1 MRHELLFKKDHVFE
15 IREKDLLGRI
25 GKLHTKNGILET
37 PYLFPVVHPKHHIV
51 LPKEIQDIGFPAI
64 MTNAF
69 LARKSFGTDHE
80 KKIHELLDFNGIV
93 ATDSGA
99 YQILIYGGIEI
110 TQTEIIR
117 FQEQIRSD
125 IAVILDVPTGLTN
138 DRAHA
143 EETVK
148 LTLQRADQAMES
160 IIERDILWV
169 GPIQGGLNL
178 DLVAESSKH
187 MDKKNFPIL
196 ALGSPTQIMEQYM
209 YRQLVNMILTCK
221 TWIKPSSP
229 FHLFGGGHPSMF
241 ALAVSLGCDLFDSAS
256 YAIYAR
262 NNRYLTPNG
271 TIRFENLEYLPCSC
285 SICGKLNLRDIR
297 DFPNEQRVR
306 ALAIHNLNIC
316 LEEFQKIKQSI
327 REGRLWELVM
337 QRARAHPKLF
347 ESIYELKKY
356 RSLLE
361 SCSPISKK
369 KGIFFFD
376 HLDYIRPEIFRFRKR
391 LIEEFILPTKFK
403 IMILMPPPFTKPY
416 EMDKNLRKM
425 KDVIKERKDV
435 HICFYDVPYGPI
447 PIELSDV
454 YPITQ
459 TETSNTDNLL
469 VRLDAE
475 ESLAQYVKKTKCK
488 MVVLHSSDQVWS
500 REMVLKLRKQCL
512 QAKSKMC
519 ISYYGDDMW
528 SNEAMLKLKSTLNSS
543 KTKRE
548 KRSSVHC

>member
-1 MRHELLFKKDHVFE
+1 MRHELSFEKDHIFE
-15 IREKDLLGRI
+15 IKEKDLLGRV

-37 PYLFPVVHPKHHIV
+37 PYLFPVVHPIHHVV
-51 LPKEIQDIGFPAI
+51 LPKEIQEIGFQAI

-69 LARKSFGTDHE
+69 LARKAFGTNPG

-99 YQILIYGGIEI
+99 YQILIYGGIET

-143 EETVK
+143 EKTVK
-148 LTLQRADQAMES
+148 LTLQRADQAMED
-160 IIERDILWV
+160 ILEHDILWV

-178 DLVAESSKH
+178 DLITKSSKH
-187 MDKKNFPIL
+187 MNEKNFPIL

-221 TWIKPSSP
+221 TWIKPSRP
-229 FHLFGGGHPSMF
+229 LHLFGGGHPSMF

-256 YAIYAR
+256 YAIFAR
-262 NNRYLTPNG
+262 NDRYLTPNG
-271 TIRFENLEYLPCSC
+271 TIRFDDLEYLPCSC
-285 SICGKLNLRDIR
+285 SICRKLDVSDIQ
-297 DFPNEQRVR
+297 DFPKEKRVR

-316 LEEFQKIKQSI
+316 SEELRKIKQSI
-327 REGRLWELVM
+327 HEGRLWELVM
-337 QRARAHPKLF
+337 QRARAHPRLF
-347 ESIYELKKY
+347 ESIYELRKY
-356 RSLLE
+356 RNLLE
-361 SCSPISKK
+361 NYSPISKK

-376 HLDYIRPEIFRFRKR
+376 HLDYNRPEIYRFRKR
-391 LIEEFILPTKFK
+391 LIEEFTLPFKSK

-416 EMDKNLRKM
+416 EMDKNLKKM
-425 KDVIKERKDV
+425 KTIIKERKDV
-435 HICFYDVPYGPI
+435 NICFYDIPYGPI
-447 PIELSDV
+447 PIELSNV

-459 TETSNTDNLL
+459 TETANTDNVL

-475 ESLAQYVKKTKCK
+475 DSLTQYVKKIKCK
-488 MVVLHSSDQVWS
+488 TVVLHSSDQVWS
-500 REMVLKLRKQCL
+500 RELVLKLRKQCL
-512 QAKSKMC
+512 QAKSRMI

-528 SNEAMLKLKSTLNSS
+528 SKKAMRKLDATLNSR
-543 KTKRE
+543 KVK
-548 KRSSVHC
+548 

>member
-1 MRHELLFKKDHVFE
+1 
-15 IREKDLLGRI
+15 
-25 GKLHTKNGILET
+25 
-37 PYLFPVVHPKHHIV
+37 
-51 LPKEIQDIGFPAI
+51 

-69 LARKSFGTDHE
+69 LARKAFGTDPG
-80 KKIHELLDFNGIV
+80 KNIHELLDFNGIV

-99 YQILIYGGIEI
+99 YQILIYGGIET

-143 EETVK
+143 EKTVK

-160 IIERDILWV
+160 ILDHDILWV
-169 GPIQGGLNL
+169 GPIQGGLDL
-178 DLVAESSKH
+178 DLVTESSKH
-187 MDKKNFPIL
+187 MDEKNFPIL

-221 TWIKPSSP
+221 TWIKPSRP
-229 FHLFGGGHPSMF
+229 LHLFGGGHPSMF

-256 YAIYAR
+256 YAIFAR

-271 TIRFENLEYLPCSC
+271 TIRLEDLEYLPCSC
-285 SICGKLNLRDIR
+285 SICRKLDVKDIR
-297 DFPNEQRVR
+297 DFPKEKRVR
-306 ALAIHNLNIC
+306 ALAIHNLNVC
-316 LEEFQKIKQSI
+316 SEELRRIKQSI
-327 REGRLWELVM
+327 HEGRLWELVM
-337 QRARAHPKLF
+337 QRARAHPRLF
-347 ESIYELKKY
+347 ESIYELRKY

-361 SCSPISKK
+361 NYSPISKK

-376 HLDYIRPEIFRFRKR
+376 QLDYIRPEIYRFRKR
-391 LIEEFILPTKFK
+391 LIEEFTLPAKSK
-403 IMILMPPPFTKPY
+403 IMILIPPPFTKPY
-416 EMDKNLRKM
+416 EMDKNLKKM
-425 KDVIKERKDV
+425 KEIIKERKDV

-459 TETSNTDNLL
+459 TETANTDNLL
-469 VRLDAE
+469 VRLDVE
-475 ESLAQYVKKTKCK
+475 ESLTQYMKKIKCK
-488 MVVLHSSDQVWS
+488 TVVLHGSDQVWS
-500 REMVLKLRKQCL
+500 REMVLKLRKQCQ

-528 SNEAMLKLKSTLNSS
+528 SKDAMLKLNSTLNSR
-543 KTKRE
+543 KIKRE
-548 KRSSVHC
+548 KRS